1 MPVQNQVDQAREL
14 ANQFKKQG
22 HFDKLKSGIL
32 SRESNIKTK
41 ENVAIPGSLETVL
54 KNVTTSIVKDMVSK
68 DEDLIFKNRG
78 PTSALLEAQLLKD
91 DYKKFGEGKNGIEL
105 NRYLQSCIN
114 DPDLYETV
122 YKELAQLASKENI
135 IVTNT
140 SNDSQ

>member
-1 MPVQNQVDQAREL
+1 MLVQNQVDQAREL

-22 HFDKLKSGIL
+22 HFDKLKSEIL

-41 ENVAIPGSLETVL
+41 ENVTVPGSLETVL

-78 PTSALLEAQLLKD
+78 STSALLEAQLLKD

-114 DPDLYETV
+114 DPDLYETI
-122 YKELAQLASKENI
+122 YKELAQLVSKENI

-140 SNDSQ
+140 PNNSQ